1 VDRPVWYRLC
11 PRRYLL
17 AALFVVVCGFEGIG
31 IQSAFPGAWPNPHF
45 IAETDWLEKNL
56 QNPNLAVIHI
66 APANDLYAKGHVPG
80 SVFIPY
86 KSILNP
92 AGQPRFGGPS
102 PEGMA
107 ELLQSAGV
115 NRDSRVLIIY
125 ESTPWIRTLA
135 DATRLFWTLE
145 YLGHDHQVAVLNGG
159 LEKWLQE
166 KRPTTTN
173 PPTPRKGNFTPRKS
187 TRPNFLDMGAMKER
201 IGRKDALILDTRNDL
216 EYFGISLRKADLA
229 RSGHI
234 PGAKLFPW
242 LYYFQENPR
251 GIWAVRAVEEI
262 EAMHKGMGMEKEM
275 EIALYCNS
283 GHLCTANYWVLRLM
297 GFSRVRVYIGSMA
310 EWSRY
315 PDQEAPL
322 TRYKFE

>member
-1 VDRPVWYRLC
+1 MGQGRLKQG
-11 PRRYLL
+11 L
-17 AALFVVVCGFEGIG
+17 ATLFVLICGFAGDG
-31 IQSAFPGAWPNPHF
+31 VQSAFPAGWPHPHF

-56 QNPNLAVIHI
+56 QNPNLVVIHMSSS
-66 APANDLYAKGHVPG
+66 NDLYARGHIPG

-92 AGQPRFGGPS
+92 AGQLQFRGPS
-102 PEGMA
+102 PDGMT
-107 ELLQSAGV
+107 ELLQTAGV

-125 ESTPWIRTLA
+125 ESTPWIRTLT

-145 YLGHDHQVAVLNGG
+145 YLGHDQVAVLNGG
-159 LEKWLQE
+159 FEKWLQE
-166 KRPTTTN
+166 KRPTTTH
-173 PPTPRKGNFTPRKS
+173 PPTPRKGNFTPRKIDPS
-187 TRPNFLDMGAMKER
+187 NFLDMAAMKER
-201 IGRKDALILDTRNDL
+201 IGKKDATILDTRNDL
-216 EYFGISLRKADLA
+216 EYFGISLRKSDFA

-251 GIWAVRAVEEI
+251 GVWAIRPAEDI
-262 EAMHKGMGMEKEM
+262 EAMHTGMGIEKER

-283 GHLCTANYWVLRLM
+283 GHLCTANYWILRLM

-322 TRYKFE
+322 IRYKFE

>member
-1 VDRPVWYRLC
+1 MAFGED
-11 PRRYLL
+11 
-17 AALFVVVCGFEGIG
+17 G
-31 IQSAFPGAWPNPHF
+31 IQPAFPAAWPNSQF
-45 IAETDWLEKNL
+45 IVETDWLEKNL
-56 QNPNLAVIHI
+56 QNPNLALIHI
-66 APANDLYAKGHVPG
+66 SPANDLYARGHIPG

-92 AGQPRFGGPS
+92 AGQPQFRGPS
-102 PEGMA
+102 PEGMTD
-107 ELLQSAGV
+107 LLQSAGI
-115 NRDSRVLIIY
+115 NRVSRVLIIY

-145 YLGHDHQVAVLNGG
+145 YLGHDQVAVLNGG

-166 KRPTTTN
+166 KRPTTTDRSF
-173 PPTPRKGNFTPRKS
+173 PRKGDFTPRKVNPS
-187 TRPNFLDMGAMKER
+187 NFLDMAAMKER
-201 IGRKDALILDTRNDL
+201 TGRKDGMILDTRNDL
-216 EYFGISLRKADLA
+216 EYFGITLRKPDLP

-251 GIWAVRAVEEI
+251 GVWAVRPAEEI
-262 EAMHKGMGMEKEM
+262 EAMHKGMGVENGL

-283 GHLCTANYWVLRLM
+283 GHLCTANYWILRLM

-315 PDQEAPL
+315 PAKEAPL
-322 TRYKFE
+322 TRYRFE

>member
-1 VDRPVWYRLC
+1 MGRVQLKQI
-11 PRRYLL
+11 L
-17 AALFVVVCGFEGIG
+17 AALLVAVWGLGGDG
-31 IQSAFPGAWPNPHF
+31 IQSAFPAAWPNPQF
-45 IAETDWLEKNL
+45 IAETQWLEKNL
-56 QNPNLAVIHI
+56 ENPNLAIIHI
-66 APANDLYAKGHVPG
+66 APTRDLYNRGHVPG
-80 SVFIPY
+80 AVFIPY
-86 KSILNP
+86 KSILNT
-92 AGQPRFGGPS
+92 AGQPQFRGPS

-135 DATRLFWTLE
+135 DALRLFWTLE
-145 YLGHDHQVAVLNGG
+145 YLGHDQVAVLNGG

-166 KRPTTTN
+166 KRPTTIH
-173 PPTPRKGNFTPRKS
+173 PPTPRMGNFAPRKINPS
-187 TRPNFLDMGAMKER
+187 NFLDMAAMKER

-216 EYFGISLRKADLA
+216 EYFGITLRKPDLP

-251 GIWAVRAVEEI
+251 GIWVVRPVEEI
-262 EAMHKGMGMEKEM
+262 EAMHKGMGVEKGL

-297 GFSRVRVYIGSMA
+297 GYSRVRVYIGSMA